1 MNLWSG
7 YVEKYVFFFLIRN
20 GTLNKKLPNKQIFAV
35 SYFLLDPC
43 DYDIYI
49 LISLFIGLWDTSGL
63 SHNPVT
69 LLW

>member
-7 YVEKYVFFFLIRN
+7 YVESMSFSFLIRN
-20 GTLNKKLPNKQIFAV
+20 GTLNKKLPNKQIFPV

-43 DYDIYI
+43 GYDIYI
-49 LISLFIGLWDTSGL
+49 WINLFIGLWDKSGL